1 MRQLRLEDIIK
12 WFGIATIADIARLQ
26 AQIDEANRRF
36 QIEIDALREKHDKTT
51 NGFANYKRKTDE
63 ELTGFVTDVNLII
76 ASLELLLKTAHTE
89 LQSNQIKKMAFALK
103 IKRGK
108 AQKAI
113 SSISGAKSSSQ
124 IDAALA
130 GTSNG

>member
-26 AQIDEANRRF
+26 EQIDEANRRF
-36 QIEIDALREKHDKTT
+36 QNEIDGLREKHDKAT

-63 ELTGFVTDVNLII
+63 ELKGFVTDVNLII

-89 LQSNQIKKMAFALK
+89 LQSGQIKKMIF
-103 IKRGK
+103 
-108 AQKAI
+108 
-113 SSISGAKSSSQ
+113 
-124 IDAALA
+124 
-130 GTSNG
+130 